1 MKMVKRAASVVT
13 VFLLLG
19 SLLACS
25 RGGQSP
31 SVSGSGSAGDDFSQR
46 VTITAYAFI
55 DANEP
60 DGRKTDPVS
69 KLIEEKFNINLE
81 LSAVTEMDWA
91 TQFSAMLA
99 AGDLPD
105 IFIFPTDYLKHF
117 QSLMAADSLL
127 ALDPYVKDYAPYSA
141 QDPNALVMIEAYK
154 GPAFSPD
161 GKQYIW
167 GMCKGTWDDGTM
179 PTCGYYILW
188 DVYKKAG
195 YPKLDS
201 LEDLPDVLE
210 KMVAAEPRSISG
222 EKTYGVSGWFGESG
236 GWGEW
241 VIKYGTFWQNAAEPI
256 EASAFTL
263 AVSTVDS
270 TPINVNIMTDPN
282 SIYWQVMKF
291 YNKVNQKGILDPD
304 SFTQTQEVYG
314 NKLNDGRY
322 MFNVPGWMAGTANV
336 EFSKIPGNTRTFV
349 SLPGLNQKAEYRY
362 GNMYRGER
370 MYGVNGK
377 TRYPERCI
385 ALLDYLSSYEFS
397 RLAWNGVESMNWNM
411 VNGKPIPT
419 PEYLDATRN
428 ISMYLA
434 TGAQAYHHF
443 QGYGNGTIDP
453 ANGITVDLYQY
464 SPQAVEKKMNAAI
477 RDFCAYYGGETLN
490 DVYIS
495 QTPVTKAISMLSFG
509 EVPDDLQND
518 INGLNAYINKNY
530 ARVIMARD
538 DAEYARLRD
547 EMIAGMA
554 NFRADEIFTYFYNE
568 ALKQGDQ
575 VKKLASMIGE

>member
-1 MKMVKRAASVVT
+1 MKMARKLVSGI
-13 VFLLLG
+13 FLLLFG
-19 SLLACS
+19 ILFGCS
-25 RGGQSP
+25 GEKQSP
-31 SVSGSGSAGDDFSQR
+31 VASESESKGDDFSQR

-69 KLIEEKFNINLE
+69 KLIEEKLNINLE

-105 IFIFPTDYLKHF
+105 VFMFPADYSKHF
-117 QSLMAADSLL
+117 QALMDANSLL
-127 ALDPYVKDYAPYSA
+127 VLDPYVADYAPYSVK
-141 QDPNALVMIEAYK
+141 DVNARVMIEAYK

-179 PTCGYYILW
+179 PTCGHYILW

-195 YPKLDS
+195 YPKLES
-201 LEDLPDVLE
+201 LEDLPDALE

-222 EKTYGVSGWFGESG
+222 EKTYGAGGWFGESG
-236 GWGEW
+236 AWGEW
-241 VIKYGTFWQNAAEPI
+241 VIRYGNVDQ
-256 EASAFTL
+256 SAVNFAGSSGTL
-263 AVSTVDS
+263 AVSTIDS
-270 TPINVNIMTDPN
+270 TPININQMTDPN
-282 SIYWQVMKF
+282 GYYWQIMKF
-291 YNKVNQKGILDPD
+291 YNKLNQKGILDPD

-322 MFNVPGWMAGTANV
+322 MFNVPGWMAGSANI

-349 SLPGLNQKAEYRY
+349 SLPALNRKAESRY

-370 MYGVNGK
+370 IYGVNGK
-377 TRYPERCI
+377 TKYPERCV

-397 RLAWNGVESMNWNM
+397 RLAWNGVEGMNWNI
-411 VNGKPIPT
+411 VDGKPVPK

-428 ISMYLA
+428 VSMYLA
-434 TGAQAYHHF
+434 TGAQTYHHF
-443 QGYGNGTIDP
+443 QGYGNGSIDP
-453 ANGITVDLYQY
+453 VNGITVDLYQY
-464 SPQAVEKKMNAAI
+464 SPQAVEKKMNATL
-477 RDFCAYYGGETLN
+477 RDFCAFYGKQTLN
-490 DVYIS
+490 EVYTS
-495 QTPVTKAISMLSFG
+495 QTPITKGLSMLSFG
-509 EVPDDLQND
+509 PPPDDLQND
-518 INGLNAYINKNY
+518 INGLNAYVTKNY
-530 ARVIMARD
+530 AKIVMARD
-538 DAEYARLRD
+538 DAEFVKLRD
-547 EMIAGMA
+547 ELIAGMA
-554 NFRADEIFTYFYNE
+554 NFRVDEIFKYYYDE

-575 VKKLASMIGE
+575 VKKLVAMIEN